1 MDTSR
6 RQVVGLVPAAG
17 SGKRIAPLPCSKE
30 LFPIGFHLANG
41 KSEPRAK
48 VVSHYLLEK
57 FRIAGITT
65 AYIVLREGKWDIPA
79 YFGDGAMLDLHLAY
93 VVISDSCGP
102 PDTLNRAYPFVQDKF
117 IAFGFPDILFTP
129 DDVFSQLLQRQL
141 STSADVVLGLYPAH
155 DHRLMDMVRI
165 DAGGGVTE
173 LVLKPA
179 QTDLRYAWVCAVW
192 APSFTQFLH
201 DFVLSDQ
208 ARQYQAEHGYQID
221 PQGDLPVGAV
231 IQAAIHQRI
240 RVDSVTFPQGTYI
253 DIGTP
258 GNLAKAFRACC

>member
-1 MDTSR
+1 MDSSGR
-6 RQVVGLVPAAG
+6 EVVGLVPAAG

-30 LFPIGFHLANG
+30 LYPIGFHPAYG
-41 KSEPRAK
+41 KTEQRTK

-57 FRIAGITT
+57 FKCAGITT

-79 YFGDGAMLDLHLAY
+79 YFGDGSILDLHLAY

-102 PDTLNRAYPFVQDKF
+102 PDTLDRAYPFVRNKF

-129 DDVFSQLLQRQL
+129 ANVFEQLLHQQV
-141 STSADVVLGLYPAH
+141 STNADVVLGLYPAH
-155 DHRLMDMVRI
+155 DHRLMDMIRV
-165 DAGGGVTE
+165 DADGRVTE

-192 APSFTQFLH
+192 SPSFTQFLH
-201 DFVLSDQ
+201 DFVLSDE
-208 ARQYQAEHGYQID
+208 ARRYHREYGHEID

-231 IQAAIHQRI
+231 IQAAIRQEL
-240 RVDSVTFPQGTYI
+240 RVDSVTFPTGSYI

-258 GNLAKAFRACC
+258 GDLAKALQIYR